1 MRFSRGGADFK
12 NSEINSLKEKRPD
25 VAKHP
30 GDNGD
35 DKIDPCFLFLFNAPC
50 PPTLDGTRKDP

>member
-1 MRFSRGGADFK
+1 MCRITRLVI
-12 NSEINSLKEKRPD
+12 EKEKRPD

-35 DKIDPCFLFLFNAPC
+35 DQIDPCFLFLFNVLC